1 MVSLFLGYEIL
12 YIAELVSLSKINI
25 IRVMR
30 NTLNFHISI
39 NIFAKVV
46 LRFGALERLLHDF
59 SRSTLIFQSLFPI
72 IR

>member
-1 MVSLFLGYEIL
+1 MLNFF
-12 YIAELVSLSKINI
+12 KINI
-25 IRVMR
+25 IHLMR

-39 NIFAKVV
+39 NILVKVV
-46 LRFGALERLLHDF
+46 LGFGALERLLHDF